1 MFEQTAAKWDLAEE
15 EARALWDLGA
25 SQGWAVLKAKL
36 HNRRDQIVS
45 SIMKA
50 DNIDE
55 INTLRGRYNA
65 IKDIMDFVERMFA
78 DAQEEWNGQNEK

>member
-1 MFEQTAAKWDLAEE
+1 
-15 EARALWDLGA
+15 
-25 SQGWAVLKAKL
+25 
-36 HNRRDQIVS
+36 
-45 SIMKA
+45 MKA